1 MSSRNHASSLAESQ
15 LNIVDSTNSRCALND
30 SIEHR
35 LHVGRRAADYAE
47 HLGGCGLMLQRLAQ
61 FRITFAKLLE
71 QSNVLNGDNGLVG
84 KSLKQF
90 YLSIVERT
98 NFLATNID
106 HTDCNTLAKQWC
118 D

>member
-1 MSSRNHASSLAESQ
+1 MTPDRDRTKMSSRNHASSLAESQ

-61 FRITFAKLLE
+61 LCIAFLQFFKQPHVLDGDDRLGCEGLKEFDLL
-71 QSNVLNGDNGLVG
+71 L
-84 KSLKQF
+84 
-90 YLSIVERT
+90 
-98 NFLATNID
+98 
-106 HTDCNTLAKQWC
+106 
-118 D
+118 